1 MEIKDVTSA
10 ANPLLKLAR
19 SLELKK
25 HRTETGL
32 FLAEGARHAAEGLA
46 NGWRPRAL
54 IASPEAFERPQTRA
68 LAQDAARAGAEVVR
82 APERLIGQ
90 LARKDNPQSVIAV
103 FRQHISALDDLD
115 PRSARLWI
123 ALQSVRD
130 PGNLGTVLRTADAI
144 GAGGVILVD
153 GGCDPFSVEAVRASM
168 GSLFAVKLA
177 RCSFAEL
184 NAWRLAADAQLIGTS
199 LKGAVRH
206 DLAPLRAPVIL
217 LSGNE
222 QSGLP
227 DDMAGSCDALVKLPM
242 AGRADSL
249 NLAVATAV
257 TAYDIW
263 RRMDFGGAR

>member
-1 MEIKDVTSA
+1 MEIKDITSA

-25 HRTETGL
+25 HRSETGL

-54 IASPEAFERPQTRA
+54 IASGEAFERPQTRSLA
-68 LAQDAARAGAEVVR
+68 LEAAKAGAEIVR

-90 LARKDNPQSVIAV
+90 LARKDNPQSVLAV
-103 FRQHISALDDLD
+103 FHQRLATLDDLELKT
-115 PRSARLWI
+115 ARIWI
-123 ALQSVRD
+123 ALQAVRD
-130 PGNLGTVLRTADAI
+130 PGNLGTVLRTADSI

-177 RCSFAEL
+177 RCDFAAF
-184 NAWRLAADAQLIGTS
+184 NAWRLAQGGQLIGTS
-199 LKGAVRH
+199 LHGAVRH
-206 DLAPLRAPVIL
+206 DLVRLAAPVVL

-227 DDMAGSCDALVKLPM
+227 EDMAAACDDLVRLPM

-257 TAYDIW
+257 TAYEVW
-263 RRMDFGGAR
+263 RRMDYRGAR

>member
-54 IASPEAFERPQTRA
+54 IASGEAFDRPQTRA
-68 LAQDAARAGAEVVR
+68 LAVDAARAGAEVVR

-90 LARKDNPQSVIAV
+90 LARKDNPQSVL
-103 FRQHISALDDLD
+103 ALFHQRLSVLEELDLRAA
-115 PRSARLWI
+115 PIWI

-130 PGNLGTVLRTADAI
+130 PGNLGTVLRTADSI

-168 GSLFAVKLA
+168 GSLFAIRLA
-177 RCSFAEL
+177 RADFAAF
-184 NAWRLAADAQLIGTS
+184 NAWRLAAGAQLIGTS
-199 LKGAVRH
+199 LKGAARH
-206 DLAPLRAPVIL
+206 DLAALQAPVVL

-227 DDMAGSCDALVKLPM
+227 DDMAAACDGLVKLPM

-257 TAYDIW
+257 TAYEFW